1 MVICI
6 IHNFELYITYEAK
19 SSDWPIIVSIEII
32 WAADKMM
39 TVNDN
44 RGTTTDHLGGSVFP
58 AVKKKTG
65 RRSSIV
71 SLISTMC

>member
-1 MVICI
+1 
-6 IHNFELYITYEAK
+6 
-19 SSDWPIIVSIEII
+19 
-32 WAADKMM
+32 MM